1 MKNNGIAQGTR
12 IGSITADIDG
22 DSRYT
27 SKVTVTVSDTRTWA
41 DHHVVV
47 VQRLENGARG
57 GMDGSGGSYHM
68 AVRVSTELVDPSP
81 RELVEAIKGS
91 FDDTIRTYGKP
102 TKRFEWFRGGNYRAF
117 ITGLSAAKAKAAL
130 IEAKTV

>member
-1 MKNNGIAQGTR
+1 MNNNGIAQGTR
-12 IGSITADIDG
+12 IGSITADING

-41 DHHVVV
+41 DHRVVV

-57 GMDGSGGSYHM
+57 GMDGPGGAYGM
-68 AVRVSTELVDPSP
+68 AVRASTELIDPSP
-81 RELVEAIKGS
+81 RELVEAIKDK
-91 FDDTIRTYGKP
+91 FDGVIRTYGKP